1 MGVVEQI
8 RDAGVVGAGGA
19 GFPTHIKAG
28 GKAEIVLANGAEC
41 EPLLRVDRLMMQH
54 YPQQVVRGLK
64 AIMESTGAGSGVICL
79 KKKYH
84 DAIDALE
91 QAISGEPNI
100 RLFEME
106 SYYPAGD
113 EQQMVYEVTGKVV
126 PTGGIPLD
134 VGAVVCNVST
144 LINIANAM
152 DGHPVIDK
160 VVTVGGEVKRPVTL
174 KVPIGTP
181 IRLLVEA
188 AQGPK
193 SLDGYTIV
201 IGGPATGKLCND
213 WDEPVTKTTGG
224 VLVFPSDHPL
234 IQKKTDQ
241 KEVDW
246 KLAKA
251 VCCQCNLC
259 TQICP
264 RNNLGLG
271 VEPHKAMRAAFM
283 SNGKLLGDYNGI
295 FSCCD
300 CGLCSYYA
308 CNFGL
313 SPSRMMARMKAG
325 LRQNGVK
332 PEKRIRTSVSQS
344 LECTKVPTKR
354 LMSRMGILQYDTETP
369 LDEQGV
375 SVSIVQIPL
384 SMHIGAPSISV
395 VKCGDRVAKGQLIAE
410 IPEKSLGAR
419 IHASI
424 GGIVTNITN
433 NMIEISAQKRDKE

>member
-1 MGVVEQI
+1 MGVVDKI
-8 RDAGVVGAGGA
+8 REAGVVGAGGA
-19 GFPTHIKAG
+19 GFPTHVKAA

-41 EPLLRVDRLMMQH
+41 EPLLRVDRLMMQR
-54 YPQQVVRGLK
+54 YPQLVVKGLK
-64 AIMESTGAGSGVICL
+64 AVMEATGAKSGVICL
-79 KKKYH
+79 KKHYH
-84 DAIDALE
+84 DAIAALE

-100 RLFEME
+100 RLFTME

-113 EQQMVYEVTGKVV
+113 EQQIVYEVTGKVV

-134 VGAVVCNVST
+134 VGAVVSNVST

-152 DGHPVIDK
+152 DGLPVVDK
-160 VVTVGGEVKRPVTL
+160 VVTVGGEVSRPVTL

-181 IRLLVEA
+181 LRLLIEA

-193 SLDGYTIV
+193 SLEGYTLV
-201 IGGPATGKLCND
+201 IGGPATGKLSNN

-224 VLVFPSDHPL
+224 ILVFPSDHPL
-234 IQKKTDQ
+234 IQKKTDL
-241 KEVDW
+241 KEVDL

-283 SNGKLLGDYNGI
+283 GNGKLLGDVNGL

-313 SPSRMMARMKAG
+313 SPSRMMARMKTG
-325 LRQNGVK
+325 LRQNGYK
-332 PEKRIRTSVSQS
+332 PEKRIKGDVSKS
-344 LECTKVPTKR
+344 FENTKVPTKR
-354 LMSRMGILQYDTETP
+354 LMSRMGILQYDVETP
-369 LDEQGV
+369 LVEDGV
-375 SVSIVQIPL
+375 EVSKVRIPL
-384 SMHIGAPSISV
+384 SMHIGAPSIPT
-395 VKCGDRVAKGQLIAE
+395 VKAGDRVQKGQLIAE

-424 GGIVTNITN
+424 NGTVTDVTNTF
-433 NMIEISAQKRDKE
+433 IEISAQ

>member
-1 MGVVEQI
+1 MGIVDKI

-19 GFPTHIKAG
+19 GFPTHVKAS
-28 GKAEIVLANGAEC
+28 GKADIVLANGAEC
-41 EPLLRVDRLMMQH
+41 EPLLRVDRLMMQK
-54 YPQQVVRGLK
+54 YPHLVVKGIK
-64 AIMESTGAGSGVICL
+64 ALMEATGAQSGVICL

-91 QAISGEPNI
+91 RAISGEQNI
-100 RLFEME
+100 RLFTME
-106 SYYPAGD
+106 SFYPAGD
-113 EQQMVYEVTGKVV
+113 EQQIVYEVTGKVV

-144 LINIANAM
+144 LINIANAL
-152 DGHPVIDK
+152 DGLPVVDK
-160 VVTVGGEVKRPVTL
+160 VVTVGGEVRRPVTMN
-174 KVPIGTP
+174 VPIGTP
-181 IRLLVEA
+181 IRLLIEA
-188 AQGPK
+188 ADGPK
-193 SLDGYTIV
+193 NLEGYTII
-201 IGGPATGKLCND
+201 IGGPATGRLCND

-224 VLVFPSDHPL
+224 ILVFPSDHPL

-241 KEVDW
+241 KEFDL

-313 SPSRMMARMKAG
+313 SPSRMMARMKSG
-325 LRQNGVK
+325 LRQNGIK
-332 PEKRIRTSVSQS
+332 PEKRIKGDVSRS
-344 LECTKVPTKR
+344 FENTKVPTKR
-354 LMSRMGILQYDTETP
+354 LMSRMGILQYDVKTP
-369 LDEQGV
+369 LVEDGIAAS
-375 SVSIVQIPL
+375 SVRIPL
-384 SMHIGAPSISV
+384 NMHIGSASLPV
-395 VKCGDRVAKGQLIAE
+395 VKIGDRVEKGQLIAE

-419 IHASI
+419 VHASI
-424 GGIVTNITN
+424 SGTVTDVSNSFIA
-433 NMIEISAQKRDKE
+433 ILAR

>member
-1 MGVVEQI
+1 MGVVDKI

-19 GFPTHIKAG
+19 GFPTHVKAS
-28 GKAEIVLANGAEC
+28 GKADIVLANGAEC
-41 EPLLRVDRLMMQH
+41 EPLLRVDRLMMQK
-54 YPQQVVRGLK
+54 YPHLVVKGLK
-64 AIMESTGAGSGVICL
+64 AVMETTGAQSGVICL

-91 QAISGEPNI
+91 RAISGEQNI
-100 RLFEME
+100 RLFTME

-113 EQQMVYEVTGKVV
+113 EQQIVYEVTGKVV

-144 LINIANAM
+144 LINIANAL
-152 DGHPVIDK
+152 DGFPVVDK
-160 VVTVGGEVKRPVTL
+160 VVTVGGEVRRPVTMN
-174 KVPIGTP
+174 VPIGTP
-181 IRLLVEA
+181 IRLLIEA
-188 AQGPK
+188 ADGPK
-193 SLDGYTIV
+193 NLEGYTII
-201 IGGPATGKLCND
+201 IGGPATGRLCND

-224 VLVFPSDHPL
+224 ILVFPSDHPL

-241 KEVDW
+241 KEFDL

-271 VEPHKAMRAAFM
+271 VEPHKAMRAAFA

-313 SPSRMMARMKAG
+313 SPSRMMARMKTG
-325 LRQNGVK
+325 LRQNGIK
-332 PEKRIRTSVSQS
+332 PEKRIKGDVSRS
-344 LECTKVPTKR
+344 FENTKVPTKR
-354 LMSRMGILQYDTETP
+354 LMSRMGILQYDVETP
-369 LDEQGV
+369 LVEDGTAV
-375 SVSIVQIPL
+375 SSVRIPL
-384 SMHIGAPSISV
+384 NMHIGAASIPV
-395 VKCGDRVAKGQLIAE
+395 VKIGDRVEKGQLIAE

-419 IHASI
+419 VHASI
-424 GGIVTNITN
+424 SGTVTDVSNSFIA
-433 NMIEISAQKRDKE
+433 ILAR

>member
-1 MGVVEQI
+1 MGVVDKI

-19 GFPTHIKAG
+19 GFPTHVKAA

-41 EPLLRVDRLMMQH
+41 EPLLRVDRLMMQR
-54 YPQQVVRGLK
+54 YPELVVKGLK
-64 AIMESTGAGSGVICL
+64 AVMEATGAQSGVICL
-79 KKKYH
+79 KKHYH
-84 DAIDALE
+84 DAITALE
-91 QAISGEPNI
+91 RAITGEPNI
-100 RLFEME
+100 RLYAME

-113 EQQMVYEVTGKVV
+113 EQQIVYEVTGKVV

-134 VGAVVCNVST
+134 VGAVVSNVST
-144 LINIANAM
+144 LINIANALE
-152 DGHPVIDK
+152 GQPVVDK
-160 VVTVGGEVKRPVTL
+160 VVTVGGEVGRPVTL

-181 IRLLVEA
+181 YRLLIEA
-188 AQGPK
+188 AEGPK

-201 IGGPATGKLCND
+201 VGGPATGKLSND

-224 VLVFPSDHPL
+224 LLVFPSDHPL

-241 KEVDW
+241 QEVDL

-259 TQICP
+259 TQLCP

-283 SNGKLLGDYNGI
+283 NNGKLLGDVNGL

-313 SPSRMMARMKAG
+313 SPSRMMARMKTG
-325 LRQNGVK
+325 LRQNGYK
-332 PEKRIRTSVSQS
+332 PEKRIKGGVSQS
-344 LECTKVPTKR
+344 FENTKVPTKR
-354 LMSRMGILQYDTETP
+354 LMSRMGILQYDAETP
-369 LDEQGV
+369 LVEDGIAV
-375 SVSIVQIPL
+375 SSVKIPL
-384 SMHIGAPSISV
+384 SMHIGAPSIPV
-395 VKCGDRVAKGQLIAE
+395 VKAGDRVTKGQLIAE

-424 GGIVTNITN
+424 SGTVTNVTN
-433 NMIEISAQKRDKE
+433 TSIEILAQ

>member
-1 MGVVEQI
+1 MGVVDKI

-19 GFPTHIKAG
+19 GFPTHVKAA

-41 EPLLRVDRLMMQH
+41 EPLLRVDRLMMQR
-54 YPQQVVRGLK
+54 YPELVVKGLK
-64 AIMESTGAGSGVICL
+64 AVMEATGAQSGVICL
-79 KKKYH
+79 KKHYH
-84 DAIDALE
+84 DAITALE
-91 QAISGEPNI
+91 KAIAGEPNI
-100 RLFEME
+100 RLYPME

-113 EQQMVYEVTGKVV
+113 EQQIVYEVIGKVV

-134 VGAVVCNVST
+134 VGAVVSNVST
-144 LINIANAM
+144 LINIANALE
-152 DGHPVIDK
+152 GQPVVDK
-160 VVTVGGEVKRPVTL
+160 VVTVGGEVGRPVTL

-181 IRLLVEA
+181 YRLLIEA
-188 AQGPK
+188 AGGPK

-201 IGGPATGKLCND
+201 VGGPATGKLSND

-224 VLVFPSDHPL
+224 LLVFPSDHPL

-241 KEVDW
+241 QEVDL

-259 TQICP
+259 TQMCP

-283 SNGKLLGDYNGI
+283 NNGKLLGDVNGI

-313 SPSRMMARMKAG
+313 SPSRMMARMKTG
-325 LRQNGVK
+325 LRQNGYK
-332 PEKRIRTSVSQS
+332 PEKRIKGGVSQS
-344 LECTKVPTKR
+344 FENTKVPTKR
-354 LMSRMGILQYDTETP
+354 LMSRMGILQYDAETP
-369 LDEQGV
+369 LVEDGIAV
-375 SVSIVQIPL
+375 SSVKIPL
-384 SMHIGAPSISV
+384 SMHIGAPSIPV
-395 VKCGDRVAKGQLIAE
+395 VKAGDRVAKGQLIAE

-419 IHASI
+419 IHTSI
-424 GGIVTNITN
+424 SGTVTNVTN
-433 NMIEISAQKRDKE
+433 SSIEILAQ

>member
-1 MGVVEQI
+1 MGIVEKI

-19 GFPTHIKAG
+19 GFPTHVKAS
-28 GKAEIVLANGAEC
+28 GKADIVLANGAEC
-41 EPLLRVDRLMMQH
+41 EPLLRVDRLMMQK
-54 YPQQVVRGLK
+54 YPHLVVKGLK
-64 AIMESTGAGSGVICL
+64 ALMETTGAQSGVICL

-91 QAISGEPNI
+91 RAISGEQNI
-100 RLFEME
+100 RLFTME
-106 SYYPAGD
+106 SFYPAGD
-113 EQQMVYEVTGKVV
+113 EQQIVYEVTGKVV

-144 LINIANAM
+144 LINIANAL
-152 DGHPVIDK
+152 DGLPVVDK
-160 VVTVGGEVKRPVTL
+160 VVTVGGEVGRPVTL
-174 KVPIGTP
+174 NVPIGTP
-181 IRLLVEA
+181 IRLLIEA
-188 AQGPK
+188 AQGPTG
-193 SLDGYTIV
+193 LDGYTII
-201 IGGPATGKLCND
+201 IGGPATGRLCND

-224 VLVFPSDHPL
+224 ILVFPSDHSL

-241 KEVDW
+241 KEVDL

-313 SPSRMMARMKAG
+313 SPSRMMARMKSG
-325 LRQNGVK
+325 LRQNGIK
-332 PEKRIRTSVSQS
+332 PEKRIKGDVSRS
-344 LECTKVPTKR
+344 FENTKVPTKR
-354 LMSRMGILQYDTETP
+354 LMSRMGILQYDVETP

-375 SVSIVQIPL
+375 IVLSVRIPL
-384 SMHIGAPSISV
+384 NMHIGAPSIPV
-395 VKCGDRVAKGQLIAE
+395 VKIGDRVEKGQLIAQ

-424 GGIVTNITN
+424 SGTVTDVSNSFIA
-433 NMIEISAQKRDKE
+433 ISAR

>member
-1 MGVVEQI
+1 MGVVDKI

-19 GFPTHIKAG
+19 GFPTHVKAA

-41 EPLLRVDRLMMQH
+41 EPLLRVDRLMMQR
-54 YPQQVVRGLK
+54 YPELVVKGLK
-64 AIMESTGAGSGVICL
+64 AVMEATGAQSGIICL
-79 KKKYH
+79 KKHYH
-84 DAIDALE
+84 DAMDALE
-91 QAISGEPNI
+91 RAIAGEPNI
-100 RLFEME
+100 RLYAME

-113 EQQMVYEVTGKVV
+113 EQQIVYEVTGKVV

-134 VGAVVCNVST
+134 VGAVVSNVST
-144 LINIANAM
+144 LINIASALE
-152 DGHPVIDK
+152 GQPVVDK
-160 VVTVGGEVKRPVTL
+160 VVTVGGEVGRPVTL

-181 IRLLVEA
+181 YRLLIEA
-188 AQGPK
+188 AEGPK

-201 IGGPATGKLCND
+201 VGGPATGKLCND

-224 VLVFPSDHPL
+224 LLVFPSDHPL

-241 KEVDW
+241 QEVDL

-259 TQICP
+259 TQLCP

-283 SNGKLLGDYNGI
+283 NNGKLLGDVNGI

-313 SPSRMMARMKAG
+313 SPSRMMARMKTG
-325 LRQNGVK
+325 LRQNGYK
-332 PEKRIRTSVSQS
+332 PEKRIKGGVSQS
-344 LECTKVPTKR
+344 FENTKVPTKR
-354 LMSRMGILQYDTETP
+354 LMSRMGILQYDAETP
-369 LDEQGV
+369 LVEDGIVV
-375 SVSIVQIPL
+375 SSVKIPL
-384 SMHIGAPSISV
+384 GMHIGAPSIPV
-395 VKCGDRVAKGQLIAE
+395 VKAGDRVQKGQLIAE

-424 GGIVTNITN
+424 SGTVTNVTN
-433 NMIEISAQKRDKE
+433 SSIEILAQ

>member
-1 MGVVEQI
+1 MGVVDKI

-19 GFPTHIKAG
+19 GFPTHVKAA

-54 YPQQVVRGLK
+54 YPELVVKGLK
-64 AIMESTGAGSGVICL
+64 AVMEATGAQSGVICL
-79 KKKYH
+79 KKHYH
-84 DAIDALE
+84 DAVTALE
-91 QAISGEPNI
+91 RAIAGEANI
-100 RLFEME
+100 RLYPME

-113 EQQMVYEVTGKVV
+113 EQQIVYEVTGKVV

-134 VGAVVCNVST
+134 VGAVVSNVST
-144 LINIANAM
+144 LINIANALE
-152 DGHPVIDK
+152 GQPVVDK
-160 VVTVGGEVKRPVTL
+160 VVTVGGEVGRPVTL

-181 IRLLVEA
+181 FRLLIEA
-188 AQGPK
+188 AEGPK

-201 IGGPATGKLCND
+201 VGGPATGKLCND

-224 VLVFPSDHPL
+224 ILVFSSDHPL

-241 KEVDW
+241 QEVDL

-259 TQICP
+259 TQLCP

-283 SNGKLLGDYNGI
+283 NNGKLLGDVNGL

-313 SPSRMMARMKAG
+313 SPSRMMARMKTG
-325 LRQNGVK
+325 LRQNGYK
-332 PEKRIRTSVSQS
+332 PEKRVKGVVSKS
-344 LECTKVPTKR
+344 FENTKVPTKR
-354 LMSRMGILQYDTETP
+354 LMSRMGILQYDAETP
-369 LDEQGV
+369 LVEDGV
-375 SVSIVQIPL
+375 MVSKVRIPL
-384 SMHIGAPSISV
+384 SMHIGAPSIPV
-395 VKCGDRVAKGQLIAE
+395 VKAGDRVQKGQLIAE

-424 GGIVTNITN
+424 SGTVTNVTN
-433 NMIEISAQKRDKE
+433 SSIEILAQ

>member
-1 MGVVEQI
+1 MGVAEKI
-8 RDAGVVGAGGA
+8 REAGVVGAGGA

-41 EPLLRVDRLMMQH
+41 EPLLRVDRLMMQR
-54 YPQQVVRGLK
+54 YPQMVVRGLK
-64 AIMESTGAGSGVICL
+64 AVMEATGADDGVICL

-91 QAISGEPNI
+91 RVVAGEPKI
-100 RLFEME
+100 RLHTME

-113 EQQMVYEVTGKVV
+113 EQQLVYEVTGKVV

-134 VGAVVCNVST
+134 VGAVVSNVST
-144 LINIANAM
+144 LINIANAL
-152 DGHPVIDK
+152 DGQPVVDK
-160 VVTVGGEVKRPVTL
+160 VVTVGGEVKRPVTM

-181 IRLLVEA
+181 IRLLIEA
-188 AQGPK
+188 AEGPK
-193 SLDGYTIV
+193 SLEGYTIV
-201 IGGPATGKLCND
+201 IGGPATGKLCYD
-213 WDEPVTKTTGG
+213 WDVPVTKTTGG
-224 VLVFPSDHPL
+224 ILVFPSDHPL

-241 KEVDW
+241 KEVDL

-295 FSCCD
+295 FSCSD

-325 LRQNGVK
+325 LRQNGAK
-332 PEKRIRTSVSQS
+332 PEKRIKGGVSAS
-344 LECTKVPTKR
+344 FENTKVPTKR
-354 LMSRMGILQYDTETP
+354 LMSRMGILQYDVETP

-375 SVSIVQIPL
+375 PVSKVRIPL
-384 SMHIGAPSISV
+384 SMHIGAPSVPV
-395 VKCGDRVAKGQLIAE
+395 VKCGDRVARGQLIAE

-424 GGIVTNITN
+424 DGVVTSVTDRS
-433 NMIEISAQKRDKE
+433 IEISAQ

>member
-1 MGVVEQI
+1 MSLVDKI

-19 GFPTHIKAG
+19 GFPTHVKAS
-28 GKAEIVLANGAEC
+28 GKADIVLANGAEC
-41 EPLLRVDRLMMQH
+41 EPLLRVDRLMMQR
-54 YPQQVVRGLK
+54 YPQLVVKGLK
-64 AIMESTGAGSGVICL
+64 AVMESTGAGSGVICL

-84 DAIDALE
+84 DAIEALKH
-91 QAISGEPNI
+91 AIEGEPNI
-100 RLFEME
+100 RLFTMD

-113 EQQMVYEVTGKVV
+113 EQTIVYEVTGRVV

-134 VGAVVCNVST
+134 VGAVVNNVST
-144 LINIANAM
+144 LINIANAL
-152 DGHPVIDK
+152 DGIPVTDK
-160 VVTVGGEVKRPVTL
+160 VVTVGGEVGRPVTL

-181 IRLLVEA
+181 IRLLIEA
-188 AQGPK
+188 AEGPI
-193 SLDGYTIV
+193 DPEGYTVI
-201 IGGPATGKLCND
+201 IGGPATGKLCFD

-224 VLVFPSDHPL
+224 ILVFQSCHPL

-241 KEVDW
+241 KEMDL

-259 TQICP
+259 TQLCP
-264 RNNLGLG
+264 RNSLGLG

-313 SPSRMMARMKAG
+313 SPSRMMARMKSG
-325 LRQNGVK
+325 LRQNGIK
-332 PEKRIRTSVSQS
+332 PEKRIKGSVSKS
-344 LECTKVPTKR
+344 YENTKVPTKR
-354 LMSRMGILQYDTETP
+354 LMARMGIQQYDIETP
-369 LDEQGV
+369 LEELGTPVLQV
-375 SVSIVQIPL
+375 RIPL
-384 SMHIGAPSISV
+384 SMHIGAPSIPL
-395 VKCGDRVAKGQLIAE
+395 VKTGDRVQMGQPIAE
-410 IPEKSLGAR
+410 IPEQSLGAR

-424 GGIVTNITN
+424 SGNVVNVTNTY
-433 NMIEISAQKRDKE
+433 IEISAK

>member
-1 MGVVEQI
+1 MGVVDKI

-19 GFPTHIKAG
+19 GFPTHVKAA

-41 EPLLRVDRLMMQH
+41 EPLLRVDRLMMQR
-54 YPQQVVRGLK
+54 YPELVVKGLK
-64 AIMESTGAGSGVICL
+64 AVMEATGAQSGVICL
-79 KKKYH
+79 KKHYH
-84 DAIDALE
+84 DAITALE
-91 QAISGEPNI
+91 RAIAGEPNI
-100 RLFEME
+100 RLYAME

-113 EQQMVYEVTGKVV
+113 EQQIVYEVTGKVV

-134 VGAVVCNVST
+134 VGAVVSNVST
-144 LINIANAM
+144 LINIANALE
-152 DGHPVIDK
+152 GQPVVDK
-160 VVTVGGEVKRPVTL
+160 VVTVGGEVGRPVTL

-181 IRLLVEA
+181 YRLLIEA
-188 AQGPK
+188 AEGPK

-201 IGGPATGKLCND
+201 VGGPATGKLSND

-224 VLVFPSDHPL
+224 LLVFPSDHPL

-241 KEVDW
+241 QEVDL

-259 TQICP
+259 SQLCP

-283 SNGKLLGDYNGI
+283 NNGKLLGDVNGL

-325 LRQNGVK
+325 LRQNGYK
-332 PEKRIRTSVSQS
+332 PEKRIKGGVSQS
-344 LECTKVPTKR
+344 FENTKVPTKR
-354 LMSRMGILQYDTETP
+354 LMSRMGILQYDAETP
-369 LDEQGV
+369 LVEDGI
-375 SVSIVQIPL
+375 SVSSVKIPL
-384 SMHIGAPSISV
+384 SMHIGAPSIPV
-395 VKCGDRVAKGQLIAE
+395 VKAGDRVTKGQLIAE

-424 GGIVTNITN
+424 SGTVTNVTN
-433 NMIEISAQKRDKE
+433 SSIEILAQ

>member
-1 MGVVEQI
+1 MGVVDKI

-19 GFPTHIKAG
+19 GFPTHVKAA

-41 EPLLRVDRLMMQH
+41 EPLLRVDRLMMQR
-54 YPQQVVRGLK
+54 YPELVVKGLK
-64 AIMESTGAGSGVICL
+64 AVMEATGAQSGVICL
-79 KKKYH
+79 KKHYH
-84 DAIDALE
+84 DAITALE
-91 QAISGEPNI
+91 RAIAGEPNI
-100 RLFEME
+100 RMYPME

-113 EQQMVYEVTGKVV
+113 EQQIVYEVTGKVV

-134 VGAVVCNVST
+134 VGAVVSNVST
-144 LINIANAM
+144 LINIANALE
-152 DGHPVIDK
+152 GQPVVDK
-160 VVTVGGEVKRPVTL
+160 VVTVGGEVGRPVTL

-181 IRLLVEA
+181 YRLLIEA
-188 AQGPK
+188 AEGPK

-201 IGGPATGKLCND
+201 VGGPATGKLCND

-224 VLVFPSDHPL
+224 LLVFPSGHPL

-241 KEVDW
+241 QEVDL

-259 TQICP
+259 TQLCP

-283 SNGKLLGDYNGI
+283 NNGKLLGDVNGI

-313 SPSRMMARMKAG
+313 SPSRMMARMKTG
-325 LRQNGVK
+325 LRQNGYK
-332 PEKRIRTSVSQS
+332 PEKRIKGGVSQS
-344 LECTKVPTKR
+344 FENTKVPTKR
-354 LMSRMGILQYDTETP
+354 LMSRMGILQYDAETP
-369 LDEQGV
+369 LVEDGIAV
-375 SVSIVQIPL
+375 SSVKIPL
-384 SMHIGAPSISV
+384 SMHIGAPSIPV
-395 VKCGDRVAKGQLIAE
+395 VKAGDRVTKGQLIAE

-419 IHASI
+419 IHASVS
-424 GGIVTNITN
+424 GTVTNVTN
-433 NMIEISAQKRDKE
+433 SSIEILAQ

>member
-1 MGVVEQI
+1 MGVVDKI

-19 GFPTHIKAG
+19 GFPTHVKAA

-41 EPLLRVDRLMMQH
+41 EPLLRVDRLMMQR
-54 YPQQVVRGLK
+54 YPELVVKGLK
-64 AIMESTGAGSGVICL
+64 AVMEATGAQSGVICL
-79 KKKYH
+79 KKHYH
-84 DAIDALE
+84 DAITALE
-91 QAISGEPNI
+91 RAIAGEPNI
-100 RLFEME
+100 RLYPME

-113 EQQMVYEVTGKVV
+113 EQQIVYEVTGKVV

-134 VGAVVCNVST
+134 VGAVVSNVST
-144 LINIANAM
+144 LINIANALE
-152 DGHPVIDK
+152 GQPVVDK
-160 VVTVGGEVKRPVTL
+160 VVTVGGEVGRPVTL

-181 IRLLVEA
+181 YRLLIEA
-188 AQGPK
+188 AEGPK

-201 IGGPATGKLCND
+201 VGGPATGKLSND

-224 VLVFPSDHPL
+224 LLVFPSDHPL

-241 KEVDW
+241 QEVDL

-259 TQICP
+259 TQLCP

-283 SNGKLLGDYNGI
+283 NNGKLLGDVNGI

-313 SPSRMMARMKAG
+313 SPSRMMARMKTG
-325 LRQNGVK
+325 LRQNGYK
-332 PEKRIRTSVSQS
+332 PEKRIKGGVSQS
-344 LECTKVPTKR
+344 FENTKVPTKR
-354 LMSRMGILQYDTETP
+354 LMSRMGILQYDAETP
-369 LDEQGV
+369 LVEDGIAV
-375 SVSIVQIPL
+375 SSVKIPL
-384 SMHIGAPSISV
+384 SMHIGAPSIPV
-395 VKCGDRVAKGQLIAE
+395 VKAGDRVTKGQLIAE

-424 GGIVTNITN
+424 SGTVTNVTN
-433 NMIEISAQKRDKE
+433 TSIEILAQ

>member
-1 MGVVEQI
+1 MGVVDKI

-19 GFPTHIKAG
+19 GFPTHVKAA

-41 EPLLRVDRLMMQH
+41 EPLLRVDRLMMQR
-54 YPQQVVRGLK
+54 YPELVVKGLK
-64 AIMESTGAGSGVICL
+64 AVMEATGAQSGVICL
-79 KKKYH
+79 KKHYH
-84 DAIDALE
+84 DAITALE
-91 QAISGEPNI
+91 RAIAGEPNI
-100 RLFEME
+100 RLFAME

-113 EQQMVYEVTGKVV
+113 EQQIVYEVTGKVV

-134 VGAVVCNVST
+134 VGAVVSNVST
-144 LINIANAM
+144 LINIANALE
-152 DGHPVIDK
+152 GQPVVDK
-160 VVTVGGEVKRPVTL
+160 VVTVGGEVGRPVTL

-181 IRLLVEA
+181 YRLLIEA
-188 AQGPK
+188 AEGPK

-201 IGGPATGKLCND
+201 VGGPATGKLSND

-224 VLVFPSDHPL
+224 ILVFPSNHPL

-241 KEVDW
+241 QEVDL

-283 SNGKLLGDYNGI
+283 NNGKLLGDVNGI

-313 SPSRMMARMKAG
+313 SPSRMMARMKTG
-325 LRQNGVK
+325 LRQNGYK
-332 PEKRIRTSVSQS
+332 PEKRIKGGVSQS
-344 LECTKVPTKR
+344 FENTKVPTKR
-354 LMSRMGILQYDTETP
+354 LMSRMGILQYDAETP
-369 LDEQGV
+369 LVEDGIAV
-375 SVSIVQIPL
+375 SSVKIPL
-384 SMHIGAPSISV
+384 SMHIGAPSIPV
-395 VKCGDRVAKGQLIAE
+395 VKAGDRVTKGQLIAE

-424 GGIVTNITN
+424 SGTVTNVTN
-433 NMIEISAQKRDKE
+433 TSIEILAQ

>member
-1 MGVVEQI
+1 MGVVDKI

-19 GFPTHIKAG
+19 GFPTHVKAA

-41 EPLLRVDRLMMQH
+41 EPLLRVDRLMMQR
-54 YPQQVVRGLK
+54 YPELVVKGLK
-64 AIMESTGAGSGVICL
+64 AVMEATGAQSGVICL
-79 KKKYH
+79 KKHYH
-84 DAIDALE
+84 DAITALE
-91 QAISGEPNI
+91 RAIAGEPNI
-100 RLFEME
+100 RLYAME

-113 EQQMVYEVTGKVV
+113 EQQIVYEVTRKVV

-134 VGAVVCNVST
+134 VGAVVSNVST
-144 LINIANAM
+144 LINIANALE
-152 DGHPVIDK
+152 GQPVVDK
-160 VVTVGGEVKRPVTL
+160 VVTVGGEVGRPVTL

-181 IRLLVEA
+181 YRLLIEA
-188 AQGPK
+188 AEGPK

-201 IGGPATGKLCND
+201 VGGPATGKLSND

-224 VLVFPSDHPL
+224 LLVFPSDHPL

-241 KEVDW
+241 QEVDL

-259 TQICP
+259 TQLCP

-283 SNGKLLGDYNGI
+283 NNGKLLGDVNGI

-313 SPSRMMARMKAG
+313 SPSRMMARMKTG
-325 LRQNGVK
+325 LRQNGYK
-332 PEKRIRTSVSQS
+332 PEKRIKGGVSQS
-344 LECTKVPTKR
+344 FENTKVPTKR
-354 LMSRMGILQYDTETP
+354 LMSRMGILQYDAETP
-369 LDEQGV
+369 LVEDGIAV
-375 SVSIVQIPL
+375 SSVKIPL
-384 SMHIGAPSISV
+384 SMHIGAPSIPV
-395 VKCGDRVAKGQLIAE
+395 VKAGDRVTKGQLIAE

-424 GGIVTNITN
+424 SGTVTKVTNSS
-433 NMIEISAQKRDKE
+433 IEILAQ

>member
-1 MGVVEQI
+1 MGVVDKI

-19 GFPTHIKAG
+19 GFPTHVKAA

-41 EPLLRVDRLMMQH
+41 EPLLRVDRLMMQR
-54 YPQQVVRGLK
+54 YPELVVKGLK
-64 AIMESTGAGSGVICL
+64 AVMEATGAQSGVICL
-79 KKKYH
+79 KKHYH
-84 DAIDALE
+84 DAITALE
-91 QAISGEPNI
+91 KAIAGEPNI
-100 RLFEME
+100 RLYPME

-113 EQQMVYEVTGKVV
+113 EQQIVYEVIGKVV

-134 VGAVVCNVST
+134 VGAVVSNVST
-144 LINIANAM
+144 LINIANALE
-152 DGHPVIDK
+152 GQPVVDK
-160 VVTVGGEVKRPVTL
+160 VVTVGGEVGRPVTL

-181 IRLLVEA
+181 YRLLIEA
-188 AQGPK
+188 AGGPK

-201 IGGPATGKLCND
+201 VGGPATGKLSND

-224 VLVFPSDHPL
+224 LLVFPSDHPL

-241 KEVDW
+241 QEVDL

-259 TQICP
+259 TQLCP

-283 SNGKLLGDYNGI
+283 NNGKLLGDVNGI

-313 SPSRMMARMKAG
+313 SPSRMMARMKTG
-325 LRQNGVK
+325 LRQNGYK
-332 PEKRIRTSVSQS
+332 PEKRIKGGVSQS
-344 LECTKVPTKR
+344 FENTKVPTKR
-354 LMSRMGILQYDTETP
+354 LMSRMGILQYDAETP
-369 LDEQGV
+369 LVEDGIAV
-375 SVSIVQIPL
+375 SSVKIPL
-384 SMHIGAPSISV
+384 SMHIGAPSIPV
-395 VKCGDRVAKGQLIAE
+395 VKAGDRVTKGQLIAE

-424 GGIVTNITN
+424 SGTVTNVTN
-433 NMIEISAQKRDKE
+433 SSIEILAQ

>member
-1 MGVVEQI
+1 MGVVDKI

-19 GFPTHIKAG
+19 GFPTHVKAA

-41 EPLLRVDRLMMQH
+41 EPLLRVDRLMMQR
-54 YPQQVVRGLK
+54 YPELVVKGLK
-64 AIMESTGAGSGVICL
+64 AVMEATGAQSGVICL
-79 KKKYH
+79 KKHYH
-84 DAIDALE
+84 DAITALE
-91 QAISGEPNI
+91 RAIAGEPNI
-100 RLFEME
+100 RLFAME

-113 EQQMVYEVTGKVV
+113 EQQIVYEVTGKVV

-134 VGAVVCNVST
+134 VGAVVSNVST
-144 LINIANAM
+144 LINIANALEEQ
-152 DGHPVIDK
+152 PVVDK
-160 VVTVGGEVKRPVTL
+160 VVTVGGEVGRPVTL

-181 IRLLVEA
+181 YRLLIEA
-188 AQGPK
+188 AEGPK

-201 IGGPATGKLCND
+201 VGGPATGKLSND

-224 VLVFPSDHPL
+224 LLVFPSDHPL

-241 KEVDW
+241 QEVDL

-259 TQICP
+259 TQLCP

-283 SNGKLLGDYNGI
+283 NNGKLLGDVNGI

-313 SPSRMMARMKAG
+313 SPSRMMARMKTG
-325 LRQNGVK
+325 LRQNGYK
-332 PEKRIRTSVSQS
+332 PEKRIKGGVSQS
-344 LECTKVPTKR
+344 FENTKVPTKR
-354 LMSRMGILQYDTETP
+354 LMSRMGILQYDAETP
-369 LDEQGV
+369 LVEDGIAV
-375 SVSIVQIPL
+375 SSVKIPL
-384 SMHIGAPSISV
+384 SMHIGAPSIPV
-395 VKCGDRVAKGQLIAE
+395 VKAGDRVTKGQLIAE

-419 IHASI
+419 IHASVS
-424 GGIVTNITN
+424 GTVTNVTN
-433 NMIEISAQKRDKE
+433 SSIEILAQ